1 MEYVKLWMK
10 CYQNKCYL
18 FRRGNSQYHILHVP
32 KFKINICCK
41 RCARCQCITILVKEK
56 PGILGMLGY
65 RYILHRVQKNS
76 KSAASPCNLI
86 FRLNSDPSPD
96 MFNIFHWIVENA
108 QWNNFISA
116 SVHLWPIVYSDIVE
130 TYSMHG
136 KKFPYA
142 VFLLK
147 FVHAKQDNN
156 WMKERIGS
164 TWVFAAV
171 QL

>member
-1 MEYVKLWMK
+1 MCTMPVHYHSGKRK
-10 CYQNKCYL
+10 TRYL
-18 FRRGNSQYHILHVP
+18 RDVGIQICFTQSSK
-32 KFKINICCK
+32 KFKI
-41 RCARCQCITILVKEK
+41 
-56 PGILGMLGY
+56 GI
-65 RYILHRVQKNS
+65 
-76 KSAASPCNLI
+76 PCNLI
-86 FRLNSDPSPD
+86 FRLNNDPSPD
-96 MFNIFHWIVENA
+96 MFNIFNWIVENA

-116 SVHLWPIVYSDIVE
+116 SVHLWPIVYSNIVE